1 MSNRA
6 LVQLQEPNDQ
16 FPFLKLPRELRIK
29 IYRELLQT
37 EEYLSLGGFPR
48 VGLHLGILRACKQ
61 VHDEAVGVLYGENV
75 FDALPNICPNRNG
88 SRVRRARS
96 YVQFYY
102 NYMILGAFLDSHPD
116 LTHLFLDFAEG
127 ALKKIPITVEKTLR
141 RHRGLIDLEVRVR
154 NPLSQDA
161 IDFCWRLYSVVRR
174 NRAAVGLDLRPEEAE
189 LHDTTACPSF
199 VKVGMAARISNV
211 SRPRKGIQ
219 LLYSDI

>member
-37 EEYLSLGGFPR
+37 EEYLILGKKVPR

-75 FDALPNICPNRNG
+75 FNDLPDICPNRNG

-102 NYMILGAFLDSHPD
+102 NCMILGAFLDS
-116 LTHLFLDFAEG
+116 
-127 ALKKIPITVEKTLR
+127 
-141 RHRGLIDLEVRVR
+141 
-154 NPLSQDA
+154 
-161 IDFCWRLYSVVRR
+161 
-174 NRAAVGLDLRPEEAE
+174 
-189 LHDTTACPSF
+189 
-199 VKVGMAARISNV
+199 
-211 SRPRKGIQ
+211 
-219 LLYSDI
+219 